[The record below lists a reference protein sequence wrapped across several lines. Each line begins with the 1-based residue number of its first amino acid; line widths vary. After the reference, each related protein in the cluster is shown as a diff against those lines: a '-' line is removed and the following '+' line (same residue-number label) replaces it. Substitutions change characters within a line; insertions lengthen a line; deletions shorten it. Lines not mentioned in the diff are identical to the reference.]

1 MAFSSSLLRC
11 GLVVSSVLSSA
22 LVVACGDGASPEM
35 PDGMMDA
42 PMDAPPDSPPM
53 PKEAPANLMGTGLC
67 IDAGC
72 TQITAGISSYVP
84 RWQLWTDG
92 ATKKRWISLPA
103 GTKIDNSDPDRWKF
117 PTGARLWKEF
127 ALGGTRVET
136 RYMEK
141 LPPGDEREWLVM
153 SYAWNQA
160 QNDAVAVPSGREDAN
175 GTTHDIPSRA
185 GCRDCHNNIGGRIL
199 GFSALALDAAGAT
212 GDVDLEDIA
221 AAGWLTTAL
230 PGTASPRYPLPMGGN
245 AAEDAAAPA
254 ALGYLHINCGHCHN
268 PDSPVFPDPTP
279 LQLRLKIADNGLATL
294 AGTTIYQTAV
304 GVTTAKTVDGSTI
317 LVKRGDAAD
326 SILVK
331 RVESLD
337 LSIRMPQLGSVAVDN
352 TGVAQI
358 RAWVNAIPVVQ

>member
-1 MAFSSSLLRC
+1 MFFSSSLLRC
-11 GLVVSSVLSSA
+11 GLVLSSLLFSA
-22 LVVACGDGASPEM
+22 LVVACGDDGNRAE

-42 PMDAPPDSPPM
+42 PMDAPMDGPPL
-53 PKEAPANLMGTGLC
+53 PKEAPATLKETGLC
-67 IDAGC
+67 VDDGC
-72 TQITAGISSYVP
+72 TQVSAGISSYVP

-92 ATKKRWISLPA
+92 ATKKRWISLPTGA
-103 GTKIDNSDPDRWKF
+103 KIDNSDPDHWKF

-127 ALGGTRVET
+127 SLGGTRVET

-153 SYAWNQA
+153 SYAWNPA
-160 QNDAVAVPSGREDAN
+160 QNEAVAVPSGREDAN

-185 GCRDCHNNIGGRIL
+185 LCRDCHNNITGRIL
-199 GFSALALDAAGAT
+199 GFSALALDAAGAP

-221 AAGWLTTAL
+221 TAGWLTTAL
-230 PGTASPRYPLPMGGN
+230 PGTASPRYPLPTGN
-245 AAEDAAAPA
+245 NSAENLASPA

-317 LVKRGDAAD
+317 LVKPGDATD
-326 SILVK
+326 SVLVK

-337 LSIRMPQLGSVAVDN
+337 LSVRMPQLGSVVVDTTGAAAV
-352 TGVAQI
+352 
-358 RAWVNAIPVVQ
+358 RAWVNAIPAQ